1 MSGQLRER
9 QVAMGLLFYPRG
21 GSAQVA
27 RYLSRTLDD
36 LGWPVTLACGSLGTP
51 GDRTHAATFFD
62 GIRVAAANYNAAM
75 QTYRA
80 GGDPIADPVPLHPSF
95 EAREN
100 VPDRVFAAV
109 SPELGDHLAF
119 AWESL
124 MADAWRDDP
133 AVFHLHHLTPLHE
146 AVERRWP
153 QCAIVTHLHGTEL
166 KLLDDIDRL
175 AAIAHRLDT
184 SLEGMADRAEA
195 GDLPKA
201 GGLGPQERRLFE
213 QTRWSSWRFGD
224 HWAQRLRA
232 AARRTSRFIVISP
245 HDRDEA
251 QRLMKV
257 DDRLIERIPNGVDVE
272 RFDRQTVALDE
283 RLARWRRWLV
293 DDPRGWDASGKPGS
307 IRYSESDLQQ
317 FLDPE
322 TGDPAPVL
330 LFVGRFLG
338 FKRVPL
344 LVRAYARARSR
355 LRIRAPLVI
364 WGGFP
369 GEWEGEHPHT
379 VAREEGTEGIFF
391 VGWRG
396 HRDLPSGLAC
406 ADVMAAPS
414 YNEPFGQVLLE
425 AMACGVPVIATRS
438 GGPPSFVNTEPGRP
452 NGWLVEPNDV
462 DAVADALVEAVNDAE
477 ARRQRADNAYEQ
489 IRGAFAWQS
498 LGRRFVASYEAARQE
513 RRAVG

>member
-1 MSGQLRER
+1 
-9 QVAMGLLFYPRG
+9 
-21 GSAQVA
+21 
-27 RYLSRTLDD
+27 
-36 LGWPVTLACGSLGTP
+36 VTLACGSLGNP
-51 GDRTHAATFFD
+51 GDQTHAATFFD
-62 GIRVAAANYNAAM
+62 GTPVVAADYNAAI

-80 GGDPIADPVPLHPSF
+80 GGDPIADAVPLHPSF

-109 SPELGDHLAF
+109 SAELGDHLAS

-124 MADAWRDDP
+124 MAGAWRHDP
-133 AVFHLHHLTPLHE
+133 AVFHLHHLTPMHE
-146 AVERRWP
+146 AVGRRWP
-153 QCAIVTHLHGTEL
+153 QCAVVTHLHGTEL
-166 KLLDDIDRL
+166 KLLDQIDRL
-175 AAIAHRLDT
+175 AAIARALDT

-195 GDLPKA
+195 GELPKA
-201 GGLGPQERRLFE
+201 AGLDPQERQVLE
-213 QTRWSSWRFGD
+213 QTHWASWRFGD

-232 AARRTSRFIVISP
+232 AAGRTDRFIVIAP

-251 QRLMKV
+251 QRLIKV
-257 DDRLIERIPNGVDVE
+257 DGRRIEWIPNGVDAQ
-272 RFDRQTVALDE
+272 RFDRQPVAGDE

-293 DDPRGWDASGKPGS
+293 EDPRGWDESGRPGS

-317 FLDPE
+317 FFDPE

-355 LRIRAPLVI
+355 FRIRAPLVI

-369 GEWEGEHPHT
+369 GEWEGEHPHA
-379 VAREEGTEGIFF
+379 VAREQGSEGIFF

-396 HRDLPSGLAC
+396 HAELPSGLAC
-406 ADVMAAPS
+406 ADVAVTPS

-425 AMACGVPVIATRS
+425 AMACGLPVIATRS

-452 NGWLVEPNDV
+452 NGWLIEPDDL
-462 DAVADALVEAVNDAE
+462 DALADALVEAVNDAE
-477 ARRQRADNAYEQ
+477 ARRERADNAYAQ
-489 IRGAFAWQS
+489 IRAAYSWQA
-498 LGRRFVASYEAARQE
+498 LAPRFVASYEAARQL
-513 RRAVG
+513 RSSKRYG